1 MGCAARE
8 RQTLNARS
16 SVACGRE
23 GRAVDGG
30 GMAER
35 EIYLDNAAT
44 TRVDE
49 RVIDA
54 MRVHLGAGFGNP
66 SSLHR
71 RGVEA
76 ARAVAKS
83 RHVFAEYFHADPSG
97 VVFTS
102 GGTEAD
108 GLAVLGFGRRSRHVI
123 VSAVE
128 HPAVLRSVEALERA
142 GVRVDRISV
151 DHRGFVDVD
160 AYAARVGPDTGF
172 CSIVHV
178 QNEIGTV
185 EPIIDVACAV
195 KARNPRT
202 IVHVDAVQSFT
213 KIPFPAEAAIDAISV
228 SSHKIH
234 GPMGVGALVVRGT
247 RRPDAILFGG
257 GQEAGIRSGT
267 ENVPGIVGFG
277 VAAEIGLR
285 DVATAAERMA
295 SLRDRLFERIKAGL
309 PEVELNGPPGD
320 ARAPHNL
327 SVSVGGVPGE
337 TVLHALE
344 AEGVFVSTGSAC
356 RAKKTGL
363 SPLFLAIG
371 KREGGVEATIRFTL
385 CRATTADDVDRAGDV
400 FVRVV
405 TEKRAVLRGAR

>member
-1 MGCAARE
+1 MAARE
-8 RQTLNARS
+8 
-16 SVACGRE
+16 V
-23 GRAVDGG
+23 
-30 GMAER
+30 
-35 EIYLDNAAT
+35 YLDNAAT
-44 TRVDE
+44 TRVDA
-49 RVIDA
+49 RVVEA
-54 MRVHLGAGFGNP
+54 MRTHWGDAFGNP

-76 ARAVAKS
+76 ARAVLAS
-83 RHVFAEYFHADPSG
+83 RRVFAEYFRADPSG

-108 GLAVLGFGRRSRHVI
+108 CLAVLGFGRRARHVV

-128 HPAVLRSVEALERA
+128 HPAVLRSVEVLEHA
-142 GVRVDRISV
+142 GVRVDRIAV
-151 DHRGFVDVD
+151 DREGRVDVG
-160 AYAARVGPDTGF
+160 AFAAAVGPDTGL
-172 CSIVHV
+172 CSIIHV
-178 QNEIGTV
+178 QNEIGTI
-185 EPIIDVACAV
+185 EPVAEIAQAV
-195 KARNPRT
+195 KARNPRA

-213 KIPFPAEAAIDAISV
+213 KIPFPLEPAIDAVSV

-234 GPMGVGALVVRGT
+234 GPMGVGALVVRGA
-247 RRPDAILFGG
+247 RRPEPVLLGG
-257 GQEAGIRSGT
+257 GQEAGLRSGT

-285 DVATAAERMA
+285 AMTEGAGRMA
-295 SLRDRLFERIKAGL
+295 ALRDRLWARLKAGL
-309 PEVELNGPPGD
+309 PDAELNGPTGD

-363 SPLFLAIG
+363 SPVLRAIG
-371 KREGGVEATIRFTL
+371 KREGIVEATIRFTL
-385 CRATTADDVDRAGDV
+385 CRTTTEDEVERAGDL

-405 TEKRAVLRGAR
+405 NQKRAVLSGVAR